1 MQAGSRAGCHV
12 TRTRGR
18 LGQVVATAVIGGASP
33 VRLQRRAAVSRRGVP
48 GLSIAVARASAGASA
63 VLASRLRGHR
73 TLTVRARAG
82 GAVRRCISAV
92 GARAGAPRCRL
103 AAGAGRSRWILAQGV
118 LRRDGRI
125 VDGLD
130 VRQILSHTG

>member
-18 LGQVVATAVIGGASP
+18 LGDVVATAVVGGTSR
-33 VRLQRRAAVSRRGVP
+33 VRLQRRAAASRRGIP
-48 GLSIAVARASAGASA
+48 GLSIHMARAGAGASA

-73 TLTVRARAG
+73 MLTLRARAR

-92 GARAGAPRCRL
+92 GARAGPPRCRL
-103 AAGAGRSRWILAQGV
+103 AAGAGRSRWILAQGAV
-118 LRRDGRI
+118 RRDGRI

-130 VRQILSHTG
+130 VMQVLIHAG